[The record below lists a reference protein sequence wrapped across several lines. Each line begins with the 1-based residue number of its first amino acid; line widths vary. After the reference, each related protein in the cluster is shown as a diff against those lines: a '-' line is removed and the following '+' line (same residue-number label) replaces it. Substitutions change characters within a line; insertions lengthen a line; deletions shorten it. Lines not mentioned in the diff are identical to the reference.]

1 MGSRSGVGRVSLLGL
16 DRKVTLVVSLYPF
29 LLTTTTTKK
38 KKKKNVN
45 KIQQMANEGLVFEP
59 H

>member
-29 LLTTTTTKK
+29 LLTKK